1 MRSQQLG
8 RSQKPNSNPISKRGI
23 LALALLGIA
32 IPATLLPLSVHNQTV
47 YAQGSLSEMP
57 ELSDPNLN
65 LLTVSGQGLVTVETS
80 IAVVRLAV
88 LVDGESAEAVQKDVA
103 ERTNSLVE
111 RLQQEE
117 VDKLQTTGIS
127 LNPRY
132 TYRNN
137 EAEQVGVQGQN
148 AVQFEVP
155 IERAGLVLDGAIE
168 AGATQI
174 QSVSF
179 RASDEVI
186 QSARQE
192 AIRLA
197 IGDAQ
202 DQADVA
208 LGALSL
214 SQSGIASIQ
223 INGSN
228 QAPAPVSLQAAEAYS
243 LSSRSADPTP
253 VLGGEQVVT
262 ASVTLRIRY

>member
-1 MRSQQLG
+1 M
-8 RSQKPNSNPISKRGI
+8 PKRRI
-23 LALALLGIA
+23 LALALLGML
-32 IPATLLPLSVHNQTV
+32 IPAALLPWSVPI
-47 YAQGSLSEMP
+47 YAQGSRSEMS
-57 ELSDPNLN
+57 EMSDLN

-88 LVDGESAEAVQKDVA
+88 LVDGESAEAVQKEVA

-111 RLQQEE
+111 QLQQEE

-137 EAEQVGVQGQN
+137 EAQQVGVQGQN

-155 IERAGLVLDGAIE
+155 IERAGSVLDGAIE

-179 RASDEVI
+179 RASDAVI

-214 SQSGIASIQ
+214 SQLGIASIQ

-253 VLGGEQVVT
+253 VLGGEQLVS